1 MGNFRQSKG
10 RSGFGRPRSSE
21 APRYGGRDRNIR
33 DSERRPLQMHE
44 VTCDKCGK
52 QCEVP
57 FRPKGDKPV
66 YCSECF
72 EKPGSSKPQ
81 RRDYGQDRSNP
92 RTDKLDEINSKLDK
106 IMKALKLE

>member
-1 MGNFRQSKG
+1 MARFREGKPSFNRG
-10 RSGFGRPRSSE
+10 RESRFG
-21 APRYGGRDRNIR
+21 GGKDRDFR

-66 YCSECF
+66 YCSDCF
-72 EKPGSSKPQ
+72 EKPGRPA
-81 RRDYGQDRSNP
+81 RREFSERPSYSP
-92 RTDKLDEINSKLDK
+92 DKLDEINVKLDK
-106 IMKALKLE
+106 IMKALKL